1 MQRTTHRIMIAIT
14 LIEQTRLTTPYGKL
28 CIRPSERPTA
38 SQQFMR
44 ALLDSS
50 LPGSH
55 PRKEV
60 QPPDCAVPKLGHW
73 VHNGV
78 RQASSGL
85 GSGPGVTSPRG
96 GSSSLYMNIT
106 RIVLF
111 CEHVKTIELPYDNRA
126 PLLEPTKANNTRH
139 LRIKRPVFKCVIN
152 DDSDDND
159 SDKLEYLWDGA
170 ILNVTEFKNYYDDDD
185 DDPNRWSMFRQHNTH
200 FSFYMET

>member
-50 LPGSH
+50 LPEPRVHEATIALQPNGSH
-55 PRKEV
+55 PHKEA
-60 QPPDCAVPKLGHW
+60 QPPDYAIPKLGRW
-73 VHNGV
+73 VRNG
-78 RQASSGL
+78 
-85 GSGPGVTSPRG
+85 
-96 GSSSLYMNIT
+96 
-106 RIVLF
+106 
-111 CEHVKTIELPYDNRA
+111 LPYDNRA

-170 ILNVTEFKNYYDDDD
+170 ILNVTEFKLCRNKTIQVSTLFANILKFFEIKSTECLQTLTNKEEDEEFVLGKGQ
-185 DDPNRWSMFRQHNTH
+185 SLIEF
-200 FSFYMET
+200 